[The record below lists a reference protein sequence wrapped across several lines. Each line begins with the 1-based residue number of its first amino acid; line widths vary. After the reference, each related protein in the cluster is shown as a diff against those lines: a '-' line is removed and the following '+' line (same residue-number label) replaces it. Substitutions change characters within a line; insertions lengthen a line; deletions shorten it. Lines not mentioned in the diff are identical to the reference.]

1 MIAQTLADA
10 AAALPHMQ
18 TMALPHTATLA
29 LPHYFD
35 PQWLLTESQFAKAVL
50 PLIAI
55 ILLIETGLFF
65 PFLPGDSLLFTA
77 GLLAASQAEH
87 GHFPK
92 LWQVMLVA
100 TVAAIIGDN
109 LSYWI
114 GRRTGPA
121 LFKNPK
127 SLLLKP
133 KYLEATSAFFE
144 KHGKKTLL
152 IGHFAPAVRT
162 FIPPSAGA
170 SGMPYR
176 VFLPFDVVGVVLWTV
191 GLTWLGSLLGQFD
204 FIKNHVDLI
213 VVAVIVI
220 TLAPVVVG
228 ALRARRSAK
237 SAAQAEHVAPEEALH
252 HIEEVYHRD

>member
-1 MIAQTLADA
+1 MIAQTLAEA
-10 AAALPHMQ
+10 A
-18 TMALPHTATLA
+18 LA
-29 LPHYFD
+29 LPQTANLALPKYFD

-50 PLIAI
+50 PLIAVI
-55 ILLIETGLFF
+55 VLIETGLFF

-77 GLLAASQAEH
+77 GLLATTQAEH
-87 GHFPK
+87 GRFPA

-100 TVAAIIGDN
+100 TVAAITGDN

-121 LFKNPK
+121 LFKNPD

-133 KYLEATSAFFE
+133 KYLETTSAFFA

-176 VFLPFDVVGVVLWTV
+176 RFLPFDVVGVVLWTV
-191 GLTWLGSLLGQFD
+191 GLTWLGSLLGQFE

-213 VVAVIVI
+213 VILVIVVTI
-220 TLAPVVVG
+220 APVAVG
-228 ALRARRSAK
+228 ALRARLSG
-237 SAAQAEHVAPEEALH
+237 SVEAEPAETPEEALH
-252 HIEEVYHRD
+252 AIEEATAKD